1 MAAMQTPT
9 GVTPVQPPATG
20 PTARAGDLAQ
30 HYKGGLYRI
39 EGVATLEATGEP
51 AVIYRPLA
59 DPARAAWVRAQSVFD
74 EPVEGLDGL
83 PRPRFAVLRLHDDRA
98 LRTAAA
104 TAGLPEPMVE
114 GALARYAEAGR
125 HYHATWHPL
134 DLFGR
139 AACDGQALSRAQVLA
154 LLFHDAVYVPGAAA
168 GTNETLSAMT
178 LQQAA
183 HGVGL
188 IAPDEL
194 ALACNIVRDTASHR
208 ASVPESSA
216 VIALDLAT
224 LGDDP
229 IRFDAWTELV
239 WLEYRHLF
247 AAEPDPKAAFMRRR
261 VRVLGALLQAGA
273 DQPMPPGFH
282 ERFAANLERLARRL
296 GP

>member
-1 MAAMQTPT
+1 MQTPIGGT
-9 GVTPVQPPATG
+9 TAQPPATG
-20 PTARAGDLAQ
+20 RTVRPGDLAQ

-59 DPARAAWVRAQSVFD
+59 DPARAAWVRAQSVFH
-74 EPVEGLDGL
+74 ETVQGLDGL
-83 PRPRFAVLRLHDDRA
+83 ARPRFAVLRLHDGQP
-98 LRTAAA
+98 LRAAA
-104 TAGLPEPMVE
+104 AAAGLPDPMVD

-125 HYHATWHPL
+125 HYHATWHPQ

-139 AACDGQALSRAQVLA
+139 AAQDGRALSRAQVLA
-154 LLFHDAVYVPGAAA
+154 LLFHDAVYVPGAPA
-168 GTNETLSAMT
+168 GTNEALSAMT
-178 LQQAA
+178 MRQAA
-183 HGVGL
+183 HGVER

-194 ALACNIVRDTASHR
+194 ALACAIVHDTASHR
-208 ASVPESSA
+208 ASGPESSA

-224 LGDDP
+224 LADDDV
-229 IRFDAWTELV
+229 RFDAWTELV

-247 AAEPDPKAAFMRRR
+247 TAEPDPKAAFMRRR
-261 VRVLGALLQAGA
+261 VGVLGALLQACA

-282 ERFAANLERLARRL
+282 DRFAANLERLARRI